1 MKKIT
6 LLITLSFITYFAN
19 SQTISEFS
27 TGYNIIS
34 GIAVTPEN
42 EVYVAEYN
50 SQKIYQLDSN
60 GNKTLFTTVE
70 SGSFINDMDFDTD
83 GNLFVADPNGKVLKV
98 DDMGVASTYAFFNGL
113 YPSDLVI
120 NNGEIFNAVGGGS
133 TGYIYKL
140 TSDISYVLI
149 TQILNSKGITIDA
162 NGDLYVA
169 NFTNHSLDLV
179 TQTGTVTSL
188 LTNIGNPR
196 DVAIA
201 PDGMVYVTTYND
213 AGTSNKIIK
222 YNPTTNTASDFV
234 TTNLDEPWQL
244 VIDNLGNMFV
254 TNRGTE
260 SVIKI
265 YDDSLLPPTTD
276 PTIVYIPDVNFK
288 AELVNNT
295 SINTNMDSEIQKTE
309 AAAYTGFIGVSNK
322 NISNLTGIEEFTE
335 ITLLNC
341 SRNSIASIN
350 VSNNSNLT
358 YLNCSNNSLTTLDIS
373 SNTSLKTL
381 LCTDNQLSI
390 LDVTQLNDLETLWGQ
405 RNEITN
411 INLSNNTS
419 LVTLAFSNNQLSTL
433 DVTNNNALESL
444 TIGQNSLSNLD
455 LSMNTNLDRL
465 DFFNNDIST
474 IDLSNN
480 TELTFL
486 NSQTNDMTSIDLSN
500 NTKLV
505 EIKIGS
511 NYLIDQL
518 DLTNNVLLEKI
529 DFQGLSITT
538 LDLSNNINLV
548 DIIGSSSPMIKMD
561 LRNGN
566 NTSITRFSIL
576 NANNLSCV
584 FVDDK
589 DYSDS
594 NWTNP
599 NPGNTNFVETE
610 AECTTLSIDDFQIAN
625 FKIYPNPTSTILNI
639 NIPFKKAIIYNI
651 QGKEIMKSYKQS
663 INIENLLNGV
673 YFIQFDNSKNKTFK
687 FIKE

>member
-6 LLITLSFITYFAN
+6 LLITLTFITYFVN

-70 SGSFINDMDFDTD
+70 SGSFINDMDFDTN

-98 DDMGVASTYAFFNGL
+98 DDMGVVSTYAFFNGL

-149 TQILNSKGITIDA
+149 TQILNSKGITIDD

-234 TTNLDEPWQL
+234 TTNLDEPRQL

-651 QGKEIMKSYKQS
+651 QGKEIMKSYKQT

-687 FIKE
+687 FIKD